1 MPRQKMLAALFAL
14 AVPVL
19 AMSCDTD
26 PEPFTQAD
34 FPLCAPQSMRVVG
47 SIDDMSIDVTL
58 PGAGGGLA
66 QDNAGGEFQYQ
77 GNYTSDPAEADLRL
91 TWTEFVA
98 FDKATAAKGTLRLM
112 DGPFAAQSLCVG
124 EGSVIRLPRDET
136 LGIIQFEL
144 AGIRSGDGC
153 AEAHAG
159 QLRGCMR

>member
-14 AVPVL
+14 AMPVL
-19 AMSCDTD
+19 ATSCDAD
-26 PEPFTQAD
+26 PDPFTQED

-47 SIDDMSIDVTL
+47 SIDNMSVDVTL

-91 TWTEFVA
+91 TWAELVA
-98 FDKATAAKGTLRLM
+98 FDKATPTRGTLRLM
-112 DGPFAAQSLCVG
+112 EGPFASQSLCVG
-124 EGSVIRLPRDET
+124 QGSVIRLPRDES

-144 AGIRSGDGC
+144 TGIRSGDGC
-153 AEAHAG
+153 AVAHTG
-159 QLRGCMR
+159 LLRGCMR

>member
-14 AVPVL
+14 AMPVL
-19 AMSCDTD
+19 ATSCDAD
-26 PEPFTQAD
+26 PDPFTQED

-47 SIDDMSIDVTL
+47 SIDNMSVDVTL
-58 PGAGGGLA
+58 PGAGGGLG

-77 GNYTSDPAEADLRL
+77 GNYTSDPAEPDLRL
-91 TWTEFVA
+91 TWEEFVP

-112 DGPFAAQSLCVG
+112 EGPFASQSLCVG
-124 EGSVIRLPRDET
+124 EGSVIRLPRDESR
-136 LGIIQFEL
+136 GIIQFEL

-153 AEAHAG
+153 AVAHTG